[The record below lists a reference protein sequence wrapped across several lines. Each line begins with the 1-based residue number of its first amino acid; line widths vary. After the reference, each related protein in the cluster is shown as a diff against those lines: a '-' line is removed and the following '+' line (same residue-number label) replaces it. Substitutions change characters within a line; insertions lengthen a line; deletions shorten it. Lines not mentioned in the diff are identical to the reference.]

1 MRIFAMCILTALAG
15 VSAGQ
20 SIREPVYATG
30 SPQAGQS
37 ASRDGGQAGG
47 TGTWSESARLGDQR
61 TEAAVVAVNGKIY
74 MLGGMARGQDAHALN
89 QEYDPATDRWRE
101 RAPMPHALSHAG
113 AAALN
118 GKIYVV
124 GGFLRNVH
132 LDAQNL
138 AFEYDPSA
146 DTWRTL
152 APMKSPRGAVGVVA
166 LNGKIHA
173 IGGRDVNRVTVATH
187 EVYDPATGRWGELGP
202 LPKARDHLAAIA
214 VDGKIHV
221 IGGRF
226 DASTDNTGLH
236 DVYDPA
242 GPGKPVDIGGA
253 APDAAERHLGRSLP
267 RGDPDRR
274 RRMQQRQAVHRA
286 RRLQRENGTMVAVRA
301 DVVAAARHPGRDR
314 RTHGVRPRRRAG
326 VRNRRVGYVAE
337 VQILNVQL

>member
-1 MRIFAMCILTALAG
+1 
-15 VSAGQ
+15 
-20 SIREPVYATG
+20 
-30 SPQAGQS
+30 
-37 ASRDGGQAGG
+37 
-47 TGTWSESARLGDQR
+47 
-61 TEAAVVAVNGKIY
+61 
-74 MLGGMARGQDAHALN
+74 
-89 QEYDPATDRWRE
+89 
-101 RAPMPHALSHAG
+101 MPHALSHAG

-138 AFEYDPSA
+138 AFEYDPAA

-187 EVYDPATGRWGELGP
+187 EVYDPATNRWGELGP
-202 LPKARDHLAAIA
+202 LPKARDHLAAIV

-236 DVYDPA
+236 DVYDPG
-242 GPGKPVDIGGA
+242 GPGSPWTSA
-253 APDAAERHLGRSLP
+253 APLPTPRSGDGRGASTVGGSSFGGECNSGKLFVENEGFNVKTGRWSRFAPMSSPRHGIQAATDGRRCSSP
-267 RGDPDRR
+267 
-274 RRMQQRQAVHRA
+274 
-286 RRLQRENGTMVAVRA
+286 
-301 DVVAAARHPGRDR
+301 AAR
-314 RTHGVRPRRRAG
+314 
-326 VRNRRVGYVAE
+326 RRVGQGCQTVCRHSDSETREGVPLWIAD
-337 VQILNVQL
+337 IS